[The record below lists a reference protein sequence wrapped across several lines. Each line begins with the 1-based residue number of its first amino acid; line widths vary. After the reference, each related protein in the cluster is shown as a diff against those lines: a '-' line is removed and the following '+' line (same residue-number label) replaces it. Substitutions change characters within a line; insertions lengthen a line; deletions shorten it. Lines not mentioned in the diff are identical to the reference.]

1 MGHSTSHLQKAI
13 FETLNEDAALKA
25 LIGEDK
31 VLSHV
36 RLKTDFPYI
45 VICNWQTEDWSTSTE
60 KGELHRFDIDVWD
73 DNPSTL
79 SQQNIAS
86 KIIELLHDQPLELVL
101 GNLVNLRFE
110 NSVHNTQGSKK
121 LQPLSLKFRAT
132 IEF

>member
-1 MGHSTSHLQKAI
+1 MGHSTTHLQKTI
-13 FETLNEDAALKA
+13 FETLNEDTDLLA

-36 RLKTDFPYI
+36 RLKTEFPYI

-79 SQQNIAS
+79 SHQNIGS
-86 KIIELLHDQPLELVL
+86 KIIDLLHDQPLSLDV

-110 NSVHNTQGSKK
+110 NSVHNTIGSTK
-121 LQPLSLKFRAT
+121 LQPLSLKLRAT